1 MGFVCNGRYVLD
13 AVTEAGANKYV
24 DLQIRCLGETYS
36 DITDAEFAARHR
48 ADKANLLEEFAENI
62 AAPGARAWLAYEV
75 PGWTPSGGLSCAVGA
90 SLEWENPVGLGL
102 SRPGPLSWES
112 YMPVTPVPEGTR
124 ELTQLYTLASTHGT
138 GLGQAMFDALIY
150 PDEDAYLWVI
160 RGNERGVRFYEKN
173 GFSLEGTFFECG
185 GAWSPEPEISA
196 TLPPEKI
203 AHTGRM
209 FRGITV

>member
-112 YMPVTPVPEGTR
+112 YNAGDACTR
-124 ELTQLYTLASTHGT
+124 RHARAH
-138 GLGQAMFDALIY
+138 AAL
-150 PDEDAYLWVI
+150 
-160 RGNERGVRFYEKN
+160 
-173 GFSLEGTFFECG
+173 
-185 GAWSPEPEISA
+185 
-196 TLPPEKI
+196 
-203 AHTGRM
+203 HTGVYPRH
-209 FRGITV
+209 GVGAGDV